1 MFELSKATFRN
12 FMRDECPRM
21 AAALSYY
28 TVISLPA
35 LLILLVVIA
44 GTVLE
49 PEAVQG
55 RLMQEIR
62 GALGSEGAAQIQ
74 TMLESAERPG
84 SGGGITTL
92 LTVGALVF
100 GATGAFVQLQHAL
113 NTAWNVKRDPEAGA
127 LLGLV
132 LKRLLSFGMILVI
145 AFLLLVSMVLSAL
158 LSAAGGLVAARLPG
172 EVGAVALWV
181 MELGLSLL
189 VITGLFTAIYKILPD
204 AHVSWS
210 DVWRGALVTA
220 ALFVAGK
227 SLLGVYI
234 SRSDPGSAYG
244 AAGSLAVVLI
254 WIYYSSMI
262 ALLGAE
268 FTQAYAVRRGSGIEP
283 DGDAVAADA

>member
-28 TVISLPA
+28 TVISLP
-35 LLILLVVIA
+35 
-44 GTVLE
+44 
-49 PEAVQG
+49 
-55 RLMQEIR
+55 
-62 GALGSEGAAQIQ
+62 
-74 TMLESAERPG
+74 
-84 SGGGITTL
+84 
-92 LTVGALVF
+92 
-100 GATGAFVQLQHAL
+100 
-113 NTAWNVKRDPEAGA
+113 A

-283 DGDAVAADA
+283 DGDAVAADV